1 MCLWMSQVNSEKQ
14 DKFEISDVE
23 KVLVDAIDGLQ
34 PSLIII
40 YWDDKFY
47 GNYIL
52 SHFLQNF
59 SSFYLT

>member
-47 GNYIL
+47 GN
-52 SHFLQNF
+52 
-59 SSFYLT
+59 